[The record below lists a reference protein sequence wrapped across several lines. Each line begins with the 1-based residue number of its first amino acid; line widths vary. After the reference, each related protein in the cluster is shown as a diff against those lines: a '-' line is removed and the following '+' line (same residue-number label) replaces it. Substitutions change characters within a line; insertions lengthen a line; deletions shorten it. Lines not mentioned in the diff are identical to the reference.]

1 MKDPAIDTVIAQA
14 EQAGVEMK
22 PTDNAPKKSAE
33 DKKFEQE
40 DSARKFKFLELSR
53 EIERLCGNF
62 VEVMRPLDVME
73 DWDILT
79 EEGFEKAKSAHTT
92 PTWPSL
98 TSSKSRWT
106 WVSACDSIG
115 RSTGRLGAL
124 HGRRGKPRPRESDRP
139 DLLDRGGG
147 QNVVPAECH
156 MPGNSRR

>member
-1 MKDPAIDTVIAQA
+1 MYFFFFGPSGLQIYPPVLAKNPSVPGNYPVLTPDASTTGYL
-14 EQAGVEMK
+14 ELFAGK
-22 PTDNAPKKSAE
+22 AG
-33 DKKFEQE
+33 
-40 DSARKFKFLELSR
+40 LSR